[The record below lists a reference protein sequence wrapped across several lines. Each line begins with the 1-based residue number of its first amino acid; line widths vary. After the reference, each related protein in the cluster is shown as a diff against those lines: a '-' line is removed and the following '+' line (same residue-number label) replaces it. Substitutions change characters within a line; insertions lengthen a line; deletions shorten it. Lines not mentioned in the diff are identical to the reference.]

1 MFRTKKTLKKE
12 LEAWK
17 DKAELNARSL
27 EISERNRAELMAR
40 LEKIENGERCEGAY
54 CGSCKNA
61 IEGDYIELLTQKNQI
76 ITVGDKR
83 IICALSVPC
92 KDFKRKEEKHD
103 GYAS

>member
-1 MFRTKKTLKKE
+1 MFRTKKELKKE
-12 LEAWK
+12 LEDWK
-17 DKAELNARSL
+17 DRAEWNARAFEISSRENAELK
-27 EISERNRAELMAR
+27 ER
-40 LEKIENGERCEGAY
+40 LEKIENGERCEGTY

-92 KDFKRKEEKHD
+92 KDFKRKGEKQ
-103 GYAS
+103 